1 MDSEIIIEGGLNST
15 VSVIFYVLQWLLL
28 FPTLYVNSLVFLMA
42 RRESLSISLELMVVS
57 AIYIVVSVCSV
68 LYQGMIK
75 FLFPVSH
82 WIGDWFC
89 ETSNVFM
96 SAVMFQQLLYT
107 FTISVYRYVFIIY
120 VLIYVY
126 NICFYVCRDVPT
138 IIFYLHHLCV

>member
-1 MDSEIIIEGGLNST
+1 MNVNNSHKMESESTMEYGLNLR
-15 VSVIFYVLQWLLL
+15 VSIIFYAIQWLLL

-42 RRESLSISLELMVVS
+42 RRESFSISLELMVVS
-57 AIYIVVSVCSV
+57 VIYIIVAIYSVV
-68 LYQGMIK
+68 YQGMIK

-82 WIGDWFC
+82 LIGDWFC

-120 VLIYVY
+120 ALIYV
-126 NICFYVCRDVPT
+126 
-138 IIFYLHHLCV
+138 